1 MTTRGDGYQIGYT
14 PKRKRPMSRAER
26 RRAALDR
33 KMTGPQGQ
41 RRPMSEH
48 ANAVRIME
56 IATGLAEEEYAPGHF
71 PPEKKPKVRIL

>member
-1 MTTRGDGYQIGYT
+1 MPTYGRKHLDYT
-14 PKRKRPMSRAER
+14 SERKRPMTKAER
-26 RRAALDR
+26 HEAALDR
-33 KMTGPQGQ
+33 KVTGPQGQ